1 MYDKE
6 TVRNTKTLF
15 YTSFGKFMGREKSNS
30 AEKVKWINYQ
40 TGIKSIF
47 VRLDANQKIAR
58 VSIDIQHKDVDI
70 RELHYEQFIQL
81 KKVFSSI
88 SEVNWIWEENYLS
101 ENNTEF
107 SRIYSEHSNFNIYDK
122 AKWKSAFNFYKK
134 SLLHFDE
141 FWCDYKELFLQLQ

>member
-1 MYDKE
+1 MYDKQ
-6 TVRNTKTLF
+6 TVRNTKKLF

-30 AEKVKWINYQ
+30 GEKVKWINYQ

-47 VRLDANQKIAR
+47 VRLDANQTTAKIC
-58 VSIDIQHKDVDI
+58 IDIQHKDVDI

-81 KKVFSSI
+81 KRVFTSI
-88 SEVNWIWEENYLS
+88 SDVNWIWEEQYIS
-101 ENNTEF
+101 DNNTTF
-107 SRIYSEHSNFNIYDK
+107 SRIYSEHCNFNIYDK
-122 AKWKSAFNFYKK
+122 TKWKCAFDFYKK

>member
-1 MYDKE
+1 MNISQSFTAAPFLSF
-6 TVRNTKTLF
+6 TVIYNNSASSIQLL
-15 YTSFGKFMGREKSNS
+15 KSNS

-58 VSIDIQHKDVDI
+58 VCIDIQHKDVDI
-70 RELHYEQFIQL
+70 RELHYEQFMQL

-101 ENNTEF
+101 QNNTEF

-122 AKWKSAFNFYKK
+122 AKWKSAFDFYR
-134 SLLHFDE
+134 E
-141 FWCDYKELFLQLQ
+141 RENIR